1 MKFNPKIHHCRSIRL
16 KGYDY
21 SQEGLYFITICCE
34 NNICRFGNIENEEMI
49 LNDFGQ
55 IAHNEWL
62 NLAERFDNFELD
74 TFQIMPNHIHSIISL
89 KVKIGQS
96 ASNDNENSENNSC
109 LEIWAG
115 ASPAPTTADIIGSY
129 KSLVANGCLGIYKS
143 KNEIMGKLWQRNYYE
158 HIIRDEN
165 SYQTIS
171 NYVENNPSKWLE
183 DKFFTKAY

>member
-1 MKFNPKIHHCRSIRL
+1 MQMYFYSHKRAGAQAQPLQNKINYTIESNMKFNPKIHHRRSIRL

-34 NNICRFGNIENEEMI
+34 NNICRFGNIENEKMI

-74 TFQIMPNHIHSIISL
+74 TFQIMPNHIHGVISL
-89 KVKIGQS
+89 KIRIVQP
-96 ASNDNENSENNSC
+96 APNDNENSENNSH

-115 ASPAPTTADIIGSY
+115 QAQPLRLPTL
-129 KSLVANGCLGIYKS
+129 LVVINHW
-143 KNEIMGKLWQRNYYE
+143 WQM
-158 HIIRDEN
+158 
-165 SYQTIS
+165 S
-171 NYVENNPSKWLE
+171 V
-183 DKFFTKAY
+183 